1 MHNTIRFTPSLTTS
15 SEGINSTLYKVLKL
29 QHQPSQIQL
38 QQAYFCLQQFKLFS
52 KTQMCDII
60 IYYCVSVRNVSCLLA
75 SMLRNWIWPSHTR
88 VEFTSLLS
96 TQHMATLLHRK
107 WIRQQH
113 WFKNFT
119 FLVTIKFFDT
129 NTLPHKQF
137 IIVFKELD

>member
-1 MHNTIRFTPSLTTS
+1 MHNTIRCTPSLATS

-75 SMLRNWIWPSHTR
+75 SMLRI
-88 VEFTSLLS
+88 EFGQANSLPS

-113 WFKNFT
+113 RFKNFT

-137 IIVFKELD
+137 ITVFIELD